1 MTRRRLPRSSIKH
14 ALAMVWLL
22 GTAGGVAAQGWEPT
36 QPIEIV
42 VPAGTGGGADQM
54 ARFVQ
59 AMAAKHQLTR
69 QPVQVALTPFAAAR
83 CRASFT

>member
-1 MTRRRLPRSSIKH
+1 
-14 ALAMVWLL
+14 MVWLL
-22 GTAGGVAAQGWEPT
+22 GTAGSAAAQGWEPS

-59 AMAAKHQLTR
+59 AMAA
-69 QPVQVALTPFAAAR
+69 
-83 CRASFT
+83 